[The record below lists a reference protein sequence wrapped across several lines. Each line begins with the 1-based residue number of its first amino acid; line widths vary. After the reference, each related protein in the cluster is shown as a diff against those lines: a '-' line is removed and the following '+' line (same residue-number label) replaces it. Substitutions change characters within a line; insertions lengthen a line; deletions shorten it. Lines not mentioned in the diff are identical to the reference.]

1 MSKNFLKYYCVEKH
15 NIQYQGNQVKKIHL
29 SNFRKKYD
37 DKSYQIVKDAIG
49 KNSFAASEINIQ
61 KIVDNISDPV
71 VKKNFTHWSD
81 GYDFAILN

>member
-1 MSKNFLKYYCVEKH
+1 M
-15 NIQYQGNQVKKIHL
+15 KKIHL

-61 KIVDNISDPV
+61 KILDNISDPV
-71 VKKNFTHWSD
+71 VKKTFTHWSD

>member
-1 MSKNFLKYYCVEKH
+1 M
-15 NIQYQGNQVKKIHL
+15 KKIHL

-61 KIVDNISDPV
+61 KILDNISDPV
-71 VKKNFTHWSD
+71 VKKNFTNWSD

>member
-1 MSKNFLKYYCVEKH
+1 
-15 NIQYQGNQVKKIHL
+15 VKKIHL

-61 KIVDNISDPV
+61 KIVDNITDPV